1 MVAQLKSDTRLL
13 RSGGSSS
20 CIDLSAYAVAHLQK
34 LRGAISVRDSA
45 GLHSQMSIGMEI
57 ALAPKDWQSIFC
69 LVLTCNTDVKDINMQ
84 FSWIADGIF
93 AETLGYCEAEGK
105 SLTPEQKRAIERN
118 VINFHRQ
125 ERAKAVALVA
135 KYPLLY
141 GKNK

>member
-1 MVAQLKSDTRLL
+1 MVEQLKLDTRLM

-20 CIDLSAYAVAHLQK
+20 CTELSAYAVAHIRK
-34 LRGAISVRDSA
+34 LHGAISVRDSP
-45 GLHSQMSIGMEI
+45 GLHSQMSMGMEI
-57 ALAPKDWQSIFC
+57 ALAPKDWQSIYAWG
-69 LVLTCNTDVKDINMQ
+69 LPCNTDVKDIDMR

-93 AETLGYCEAEGK
+93 AETLGYCKAEGG
-105 SLTPEQKRAIERN
+105 SLTPKQKRAIERK